1 MEEYK
6 LSEKILFF
14 KEFATPIKANVLYY
28 EDDRGFTTEPDYIT
42 HFTLMT
48 GCAYLG
54 LDINL
59 DNMQIMTIT
68 GFCPK
73 NSWNRQKLVLPTQI
87 EEGRILVKTKKQWL
101 QGMGDYLAK
110 ETEIYFSEESNWL
123 CIGDKNVKNYNCN
136 IKFMNNA
143 IISLKD
149 NEYKALWI
157 NPIYK

>member
-1 MEEYK
+1 MND
-6 LSEKILFF
+6 KILFY
-14 KEFATPIKANVLYY
+14 KELSTAIKADLLYC
-28 EDDRGFTTEPDYIT
+28 EEDRGFNTEPDYIT
-42 HFTLMT
+42 HFTLMI

-73 NSWNRQKLVLPTQI
+73 NSWNRQKLVLPNKI
-87 EEGRILVKTKKQWL
+87 EEGRILIRTKRKWL
-101 QGMGDYLAK
+101 QGMGDYLLDR
-110 ETEIYFSEESNWL
+110 TEAYFCEENNWL
-123 CIGDKNVKNYNCN
+123 CIGDKDIKHYNCN

-143 IISLKD
+143 IISLKN
-149 NEYKALWI
+149 NEFKALWI